1 MEQMKHQ
8 DGFAPSAE
16 DTAKLNEI
24 VTWLTEHGYK
34 GMMLIHNKDGVGIS
48 WVREDSGADAIRND
62 LINALGH
69 IYDEDANAA
78 TDLAKG
84 IILAAAQLQN

>member
-48 WVREDSGADAIRND
+48 WVMEDSGAEAIRHD

-69 IYDEDANAA
+69 ICEEDVDTAK
-78 TDLAKG
+78 DLANG
-84 IILAAAQLQN
+84 IILAATQLQN